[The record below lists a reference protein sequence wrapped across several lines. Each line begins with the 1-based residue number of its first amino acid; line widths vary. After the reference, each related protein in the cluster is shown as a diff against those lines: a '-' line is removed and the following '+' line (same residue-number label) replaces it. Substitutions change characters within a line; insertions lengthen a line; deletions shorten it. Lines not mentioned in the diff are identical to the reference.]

1 MSDVTDHSALPDDE
15 LLAAEFALGVLD
27 GRERAAAQRLY
38 ERDRNFAAMVADWER
53 RLMPWAAEIAEAA
66 PPAGVWTAIAA
77 QLPDAAAPHA
87 GLWKSL
93 VFWRVFALASTL
105 AAACLAVV
113 IYLGAFDQQS
123 PLVAAIEGGGTRTFV
138 ATVDVKRGTVAILP
152 AAFTADATRV
162 PELWIIPADGKPR
175 PVGLLRAD
183 QAVTLTLTPELAEF
197 ARGKATLAV
206 SLEPPGGSPTGLP
219 TGPVIGAGKLTS
231 L

>member
-1 MSDVTDHSALPDDE
+1 V
-15 LLAAEFALGVLD
+15 
-27 GRERAAAQRLY
+27 
-38 ERDRNFAAMVADWER
+38 
-53 RLMPWAAEIAEAA
+53 A

-77 QLPDAAAPHA
+77 QLPDETAPRA
-87 GLWKSL
+87 GMWQSL
-93 VFWRVFALASTL
+93 AFWRVFALASTL

-113 IYLGAFDQQS
+113 VYFGALDQQG

-138 ATVDVKRGTVAILP
+138 ATVDVKRGTVAIVP
-152 AAFTADATRV
+152 ASFTADATRV

-183 QAVTLTLTPELAEF
+183 QPVTLTLTGELAEF
-197 ARGKATLAV
+197 ARQKATLAV